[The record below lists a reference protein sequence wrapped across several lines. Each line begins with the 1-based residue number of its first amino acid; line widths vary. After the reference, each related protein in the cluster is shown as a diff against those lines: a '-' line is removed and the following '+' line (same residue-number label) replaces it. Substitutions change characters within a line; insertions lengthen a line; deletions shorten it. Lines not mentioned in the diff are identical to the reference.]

1 MDWFPITSSTG
12 VLAAL
17 SGVCAFFFWLEK
29 LTKWKFFQFVPP
41 LIFIYLLPM
50 IFANNGVLPAKS
62 PVYDTMGTILLP
74 MMLVLLLLKL
84 NIRSVIPV
92 LGRGLG
98 VMLFGTLGVMV
109 GAPIGLLAVKQWLG
123 PDAWKAFGSLSGSW
137 VGGSANLVAVSQ
149 MVNASGTEYGLAVL
163 ADTLITYAIWL
174 PILIASKKYAEPF
187 ARFARVKPIDS
198 AEPEDDDAHVEHSPA
213 PTTRDYI
220 FLIFIGLFATWFANA
235 AANWIQPPAAAS
247 VVTASGATA
256 GLPSSAPVAQVATP
270 TSEAPPKKT
279 SYVSTDTWRILLITT
294 IGIALSFTPLSRIA
308 GSYELA
314 MALLYLLVAR
324 MGATAQLEGIASQ
337 AIPFLIGAVI
347 WIFIHG
353 VFCLLGAAI
362 FRTDIH
368 TAAIAS
374 AANIGGAASSTIV
387 ASYHKRS
394 LIPAAILMALIG
406 YAIGNYTGYITA
418 LMCHY
423 VDGGEQSEPEKQT
436 KSAEPTSDVTLRT
449 TSHSRGSHWAHATRG
464 RLHCIAASDARIDN
478 SQAAG
483 SGTWDDDKSGELP
496 GHELLKGCRKCS
508 LQTA

>member
-29 LTKWKFFQFVPP
+29 YTEWKFFQFVPP

-187 ARFARVKPIDS
+187 
-198 AEPEDDDAHVEHSPA
+198 
-213 PTTRDYI
+213 
-220 FLIFIGLFATWFANA
+220 
-235 AANWIQPPAAAS
+235 
-247 VVTASGATA
+247 
-256 GLPSSAPVAQVATP
+256 
-270 TSEAPPKKT
+270 
-279 SYVSTDTWRILLITT
+279 
-294 IGIALSFTPLSRIA
+294 
-308 GSYELA
+308 
-314 MALLYLLVAR
+314 
-324 MGATAQLEGIASQ
+324 
-337 AIPFLIGAVI
+337 
-347 WIFIHG
+347 
-353 VFCLLGAAI
+353 
-362 FRTDIH
+362 
-368 TAAIAS
+368 
-374 AANIGGAASSTIV
+374 
-387 ASYHKRS
+387 
-394 LIPAAILMALIG
+394 
-406 YAIGNYTGYITA
+406 
-418 LMCHY
+418 
-423 VDGGEQSEPEKQT
+423 
-436 KSAEPTSDVTLRT
+436 
-449 TSHSRGSHWAHATRG
+449 
-464 RLHCIAASDARIDN
+464 
-478 SQAAG
+478 
-483 SGTWDDDKSGELP
+483 
-496 GHELLKGCRKCS
+496 
-508 LQTA
+508 